1 MICPKYNQD
10 VDRINAIPEDP
21 NDMLCQQC
29 HKHYP
34 IHSLV
39 LSDKQLSS
47 LKVVFKAVL
56 NNDRFK
62 DQYQFRVISMLIR
75 HIDFKDIMG

>member
-1 MICPKYNQD
+1 MIYPKCIQD
-10 VDRINAIPEDP
+10 VDRIYAIPEDP
-21 NDMLCQQC
+21 NDMSCRQC

-39 LSDKQLSS
+39 LSDNPLSS
-47 LKVVFKAVL
+47 FKIVFKAVL

-62 DQYQFRVISMLIR
+62 DQYQFRVYLNVDR
-75 HIDFKDIMG
+75 TY

>member
-1 MICPKYNQD
+1 MLIDLCNS
-10 VDRINAIPEDP
+10 RSP
-21 NDMLCQQC
+21 NDMSCRQC

-62 DQYQFRVISMLIR
+62 DQYQFRVYFNV
-75 HIDFKDIMG
+75 D

>member
-1 MICPKYNQD
+1 MICPKCNQD
-10 VDRINAIPEDP
+10 VDRIYAIQEDP
-21 NDMLCQQC
+21 NDMSCRQC
-29 HKHYP
+29 HKRYP

-62 DQYQFRVISMLIR
+62 DQYQFRVYLNV
-75 HIDFKDIMG
+75 D

>member
-1 MICPKYNQD
+1 MSSKYTYE
-10 VDRINAIPEDP
+10 EDP
-21 NDMLCQQC
+21 TDMSCRQC
-29 HKHYP
+29 HQPHP

-62 DQYQFRVISMLIR
+62 DQYQFRVYLNV
-75 HIDFKDIMG
+75 D